1 MTYEILRFHECF
13 WGLLCWACWL
23 GTLAWLVERNGF
35 AEREFGCVQ
44 LTTHRHYTSVYNT
57 VSFFVYNITTII
69 LRIFFIWINRGQLL
83 DFWSMRLCDLC
94 DPGRSGL
101 VEALGRLTLRTLE
114 GSFRALATWREM
126 VIFSAIWYCKYFRS
140 LYDVFIL
147 DMISDCVYI
156 YIYTAHKYTF
166 YTVWFLYSIS
176 ADMRD
181 IRTFAWC

>member
-35 AEREFGCVQ
+35 AEHEFGCVQ

-83 DFWSMRLCDLC
+83 DFWSMRLCFTCATQVVQVWWRHWDDWLC
-94 DPGRSGL
+94 VPWRAVFEPWQPEERWWSFQPYDIASTFEVYMMYLYSIWL
-101 VEALGRLTLRTLE
+101 VI
-114 GSFRALATWREM
+114 
-126 VIFSAIWYCKYFRS
+126 V
-140 LYDVFIL
+140 
-147 DMISDCVYI
+147 

-166 YTVWFLYSIS
+166 YTVWLFVFY
-176 ADMRD
+176 
-181 IRTFAWC
+181 FCGHEGY